1 MSQLLSVR
9 GGRRLE
15 GEVTIQGAKNSV
27 LPILA
32 ATLLARGQVALLG
45 CPRLRDVDASIRIL
59 RHLGCD
65 AHWEA
70 DALAVDT
77 TALRRCEIS
86 DVLMR
91 EMRSSAIFLGAIL
104 ARCGQ
109 ADLSYPGGCELGPR
123 PIDLHLAG
131 LRDLGAEIREEGG
144 FLHCRAD
151 RLRGREVVL
160 RMPSVGATENLMLA
174 ACGAEGVTVISNA
187 AREPEVVDLQNF
199 LNACGAR
206 VSGAGSSAV
215 SIEGGQ
221 DLHGCTYRVM
231 PDRIAAATYLCAAAS
246 AGGDIYLRGAEE
258 GHLSTVT
265 AALREAGCTVTA
277 DSGGIRALCRER
289 LRAVGPV
296 QTAPYPGF
304 PTDAQAV
311 LMAATYLCAAA
322 SAGGDIYLR
331 GAEEGH
337 LSTVTAALREA
348 GCTVTADSGG
358 IRALCRER
366 LRAVGPVQTA
376 PYPGFPTDAQAVLMA
391 ALLRSRGATVFE
403 ENIFENR
410 YRHVDELIRMG
421 ASIRVSGRV
430 AVVTGVERL
439 HSAPVRCTDLRG
451 GAALCVAALAA
462 EGETRVSQICH
473 IDRGYE
479 DLARDLRALGADAVR
494 VEETENG

>member
-91 EMRSSAIFLGAIL
+91 EMRSSVIFLGAIL

-221 DLHGCTYRVM
+221 DLHGCTSPV
-231 PDRIAAATYLCAAAS
+231 
-246 AGGDIYLRGAEE
+246 
-258 GHLSTVT
+258 V
-265 AALREAGCTVTA
+265 REAV
-277 DSGGIRALCRER
+277 
-289 LRAVGPV
+289 
-296 QTAPYPGF
+296 
-304 PTDAQAV
+304 
-311 LMAATYLCAAA
+311 
-322 SAGGDIYLR
+322 DIYLR